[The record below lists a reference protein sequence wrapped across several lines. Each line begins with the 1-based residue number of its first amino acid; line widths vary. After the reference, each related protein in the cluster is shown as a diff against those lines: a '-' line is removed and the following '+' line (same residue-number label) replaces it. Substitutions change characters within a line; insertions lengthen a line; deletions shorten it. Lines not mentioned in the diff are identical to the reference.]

1 MKRII
6 CICLLSFFA
15 AIQLRAQNLP
25 QFSHIKLASK
35 KDYRL
40 ADSTVSQ
47 LSAYLLSIPINR
59 DTTTRINAAQFLMKW
74 MEGTNEYTFII
85 NQNNTRAFINDTNLM
100 AVYMAALCK
109 TALLHKPG
117 IDSKIVILNGT
128 KRLIGYISNPANHV
142 KNSPALQELIDANN
156 KGELESFLNF

>member
-1 MKRII
+1 MKRIF

-15 AIQLRAQNLP
+15 VIQLRAQTVP
-25 QFSHIKLASK
+25 QFDHVKLASK
-35 KDYRL
+35 KDFKQ

-74 MEGTNEYTFII
+74 MEGTKEYTFVI
-85 NQNNTRAFINDTNLM
+85 NENNTRAFINNTHLM

-109 TALLHKPG
+109 TALQHKPG
-117 IDSKIVILNGT
+117 IDSKIVTLDGT
-128 KRLIGYISNPANHV
+128 KRLISYISNPANHV
-142 KNSPALQELIDANN
+142 KNTKALQELVDAN
-156 KGELESFLNF
+156 KHGELESFLNF

>member
-1 MKRII
+1 MKPFF
-6 CICLLSFFA
+6 CICLLSLFA
-15 AIQLRAQNLP
+15 ATQLRAQTVP
-25 QFSHIKLASK
+25 QFGHIKMASK
-35 KDYRL
+35 RDYKQ

-74 MEGTNEYTFII
+74 MEGTNEYTFVI
-85 NQNNTRAFINDTNLM
+85 NENNTRAFINNTNLM

-109 TALLHKPG
+109 TALQHKPG
-117 IDSKIVILNGT
+117 VDSRIVTLNGT
-128 KRLIGYISNPANHV
+128 RRLIAYISNPANHV
-142 KNSPALQELIDANN
+142 KNTPALQELIDANN

>member
-1 MKRII
+1 MKRIF

-15 AIQLRAQNLP
+15 AIQLRAQTVL
-25 QFSHIKLASK
+25 QFDHMKLASK
-35 KDYRL
+35 KDFKL

-74 MEGTNEYTFII
+74 MEGTNEYTFVI
-85 NQNNTRAFINDTNLM
+85 NENNTRAFINNINLM

-109 TALLHKPG
+109 TALQHKPG
-117 IDSKIVILNGT
+117 VNSRIITLDGT
-128 KRLIGYISNPANHV
+128 KRLIGYINNPANHV
-142 KNSPALQELIDANN
+142 KSTQELRELIDANN
-156 KGELESFLNF
+156 RGELESFLNF